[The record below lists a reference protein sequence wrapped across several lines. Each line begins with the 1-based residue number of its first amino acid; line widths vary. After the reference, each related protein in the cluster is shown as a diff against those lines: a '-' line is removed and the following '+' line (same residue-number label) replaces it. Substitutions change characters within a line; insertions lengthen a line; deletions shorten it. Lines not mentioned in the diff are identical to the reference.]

1 MNVKA
6 VSDQI
11 VLKCKKVEDTTKSG
25 IIKDKKTIESEKKES
40 FKPYEV
46 LDVGSKV
53 EGINIGDKVFL
64 KANTV
69 ITALPFDIPTDP
81 VLTADGVT
89 MDIYNYGIVAFYQVL
104 CIIED

>member
-1 MNVKA
+1 MKVKA
-6 VSDQI
+6 VADQI

-25 IIKDKKTIESEKKES
+25 IIKDKKTIEAEKKES

-64 KANTV
+64 KANT
-69 ITALPFDIPTDP
+69 ITTVLPFDLPTDP
-81 VLTADGVT
+81 VLTSDGVSID
-89 MDIYNYGIVAFYQVL
+89 MYQYGIVAFYQVL